1 VHRLSRR
8 DFLKL
13 TGGAAVGAAILGATM
28 SRSVETPTR
37 TPERRETAPLPGGGA
52 YLAVA
57 TGPDSTLITRR
68 AVAALGGMG
77 RFVQRGDDVIV
88 KPNICN
94 GYHGYQYA
102 STTNPWV
109 CAAVV
114 SMCREAGA
122 ARVRVMDNPF
132 GGTPEHAYAVSGIGA
147 AVAQAGGEMVIMSPA
162 KYETYTIPAGRD
174 IRSWPVYSDILDCD
188 ALINVPIAKQHGLA
202 RLTLGGK
209 NLIGTVLHA
218 GQLHWNL
225 GQRVADLVSLVR
237 PTLTVVDAVRIL
249 THGGPT
255 GGDLAAAR
263 QLDTVIASH
272 DTVAA
277 DTAAAA
283 LFDVRPG
290 DVAYLPQAAA
300 MGLGTMR
307 IDRVKVARITS

>member
-13 TGGAAVGAAILGATM
+13 TGGAAVGAAILGASL
-28 SRSVETPTR
+28 SRSAEAPTR
-37 TPERRETAPLPGGGA
+37 TPLRRETTALSSGDA
-52 YLAVA
+52 YLAIA
-57 TGPDSTLITRR
+57 TGPDSALITRR
-68 AVAALGGMG
+68 ALAALGGMG
-77 RFVQRGDDVIV
+77 RFVKRGDDVIV

-132 GGTPEHAYAVSGIGA
+132 GGTAENAYAVSGVGA
-147 AVAQAGGEMVIMSPA
+147 AVERAGGEMTLMSPSR
-162 KYETYTIPAGRD
+162 YRTYTIPAGRD
-174 IRSWPVYSDILDCD
+174 IRSWPVYSDIMDCD
-188 ALINVPIAKQHGLA
+188 VLINVPVAKQHGLA

-225 GQRVADLVSLVR
+225 GQRVADLTSLVR
-237 PTLTVVDAVRIL
+237 PTLTVVDCVRIL
-249 THGGPT
+249 TRGGPT
-255 GGDLAAAR
+255 GGDLAAVSQR
-263 QLDTVIASH
+263 DTVIASH

-277 DTAAAA
+277 DAAAA
-283 LFDVRPG
+283 TLFGVKPT
-290 DVAYLPQAAA
+290 DVAYLPEASA